1 MLSVPVL
8 VLDMIIFGWI
18 NEDVKGMKRLVLPRE
33 AGILIDERDYIFVME
48 THYDNP
54 DGLQGNIDFSGVKVH
69 YTNTMRE
76 HEAGS
81 LLMGDILVSRF
92 NQTVRND
99 FEYEFSCTS
108 ACTRKFSRPVN
119 YYASFLHM
127 HLTGKEIYNNRFSQN
142 GTFVETMNKVSI
154 LLNIVHDSRDVKSR
168 SHRLLT
174 KFLHPRCSNL
184 RLTIGVTASKT
195 T

>member
-1 MLSVPVL
+1 MTNGACCLLFVFGI
-8 VLDMIIFGWI
+8 MIFCWI

-54 DGLQGNIDFSGVKVH
+54 ARVQGNIDFSGVKVY

-81 LLMGDILVSRF
+81 LLMGDILISRF
-92 NQTVRND
+92 NQTVRNN

-108 ACTRKFSRPVN
+108 ACTSKFSRPVN

-142 GTFVETMNKVSI
+142 GTFVETMNKVRV
-154 LLNIVHDSRDVKSR
+154 LLNNTSEPRIALVDHVP
-168 SHRLLT
+168 LT
-174 KFLHPRCSNL
+174 KMSFR
-184 RLTIGVTASKT
+184 
-195 T
+195 